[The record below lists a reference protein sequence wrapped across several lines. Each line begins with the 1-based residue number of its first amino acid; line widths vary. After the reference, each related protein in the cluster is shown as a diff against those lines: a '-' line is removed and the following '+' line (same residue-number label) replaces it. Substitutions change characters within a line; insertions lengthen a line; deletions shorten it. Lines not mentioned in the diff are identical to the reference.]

1 MAVGLDVEVTVGL
14 DVGDF
19 VGLLVG
25 ASVGLLV
32 GSLVGDFVGLLVGSS
47 VGGVSPPVP
56 GEGGLVLGS
65 GVGDSVRGPGGL
77 VGSGSSVRPS
87 SGSQIET
94 VVVKNKVVVRRV
106 E

>member
-1 MAVGLDVEVTVGL
+1 MAVGLDVEGT
-14 DVGDF
+14 VGDF

-56 GEGGLVLGS
+56 GS
-65 GVGDSVRGPGGL
+65 GVGESVRGPGGL

>member
-1 MAVGLDVEVTVGL
+1 MVVGLDVEGTVGL

-25 ASVGLLV
+25 ASV

-56 GEGGLVLGS
+56 GS
-65 GVGDSVRGPGGL
+65 GVGESVRGPGGL